1 MIIGLS
7 LNQVAVRNRIKA
19 LLFSLILL
27 KMDGGVLTAL
37 AEWLY
42 SLIDIKEIGL
52 FNFKPINS
60 LMVLPN
66 DGIKLLVV

>member
-1 MIIGLS
+1 M
-7 LNQVAVRNRIKA
+7 AVRNRVKA

-52 FNFKPINS
+52 FNFEIINS
-60 LMVLPN
+60 LMVLLN
-66 DGIKLLVV
+66 DCIKLLVV

>member
-1 MIIGLS
+1 M
-7 LNQVAVRNRIKA
+7 AVRNRIKA

-27 KMDGGVLTAL
+27 KMDGGFLTAL

-42 SLIDIKEIGL
+42 SAIDIKEIGL
-52 FNFKPINS
+52 FNFKLINS
-60 LMVLPN
+60 LMVLLN